1 MLPPP
6 LELPPPELEL
16 ELPALLFALELEP
29 APSQRQVDSAQNAA
43 SHCGFSLPGQHEQS
57 SSSQFKFPNISCS
70 SQTFWH
76 SWRVSK
82 SWLYLSL
89 LQQTHSRRSSLELP
103 LELLLLLPKLSE
115 LELEL
120 LLEPAELFE
129 LLFEAPLELLFPEL
143 LLDPPDPLELLDPA
157 ELLA

>member
-1 MLPPP
+1 M
-6 LELPPPELEL
+6 
-16 ELPALLFALELEP
+16 
-29 APSQRQVDSAQNAA
+29 
-43 SHCGFSLPGQHEQS
+43 
-57 SSSQFKFPNISCS
+57 
-70 SQTFWH
+70 
-76 SWRVSK
+76 SK